1 MFDRAKCY
9 TILIGAPT
17 RNANPIRNQ
26 APKASANAL
35 IHRTSNGV
43 NIFDVMSKKERQAKD
58 KQSGHIKKKKRWHDD
73 LSLETK
79 KSIWALALFVIAAI
93 MILAWFGRAGAVG
106 GYLFEGLS
114 AMLGKGYLLAPVSFA
129 FGGTA
134 LMLSMRNR
142 LYASVLIGAGCFL
155 IFSLGII
162 ELIWQEKT
170 GGYIG
175 FAVSYPLQR
184 LLDFWASLLILAA
197 LDLAAVLIAFNIPLW
212 ARGEDTDEDE
222 EEIEKE
228 ETVIV
233 NVRDSLKGMAEN
245 VVRAVTPKASPELIP
260 AASGAFTKHED
271 EFLVAKRLPR
281 YAYKRPPLDLL
292 NSDKGKP
299 SSGDIKANANI
310 IQRTLE
316 NFGVQVEMSEVSVGP
331 TVTQYTLKPAEGV
344 KLSRIVA
351 LQNDLSLALAAH
363 PIRVE
368 APIPGKSLVGI
379 EVPNRSIALVGLRS
393 LLEDTRYQQS
403 AAPLLFTLGRDVT
416 GSAVHADLAKMPHL
430 MIAGSTGSGKSVSMH
445 TIIVSYLYRN
455 PPEVVRFIMIDPKRV
470 ELSMYNGIPHLLTP
484 AITDSKKTI
493 QALRWAVREMERRYE
508 LLEERGARDLV
519 SYNLK
524 TAEAEEDE
532 EGPMPYLVVIVD
544 ELADLM
550 VAFPREIE
558 GSVVRLAQ
566 MARAVGIHLILTTQ
580 RPSVEVITGLIKA
593 NITSRVAF
601 QTGSQIDSRTIID
614 IAGAEKLLG
623 NGDMLFLAGDT
634 AKPRRIQGAFVSE
647 SEVRKVVDFLKKE
660 VEAPV
665 YDEAITEMKVNSAGI
680 FGGAFDEADD
690 EMYEE
695 AKEIVIESGKAST
708 SFLQRRLKLGY
719 ARAARIMDL
728 LEENGIVGPGSGAKP
743 RDVLVGR
750 GGSSAD
756 AEIGDDA
763 GNTF

>member
-1 MFDRAKCY
+1 
-9 TILIGAPT
+9 
-17 RNANPIRNQ
+17 
-26 APKASANAL
+26 
-35 IHRTSNGV
+35 
-43 NIFDVMSKKERQAKD
+43 MSKKERQAKD
-58 KQSGHIKKKKRWHDD
+58 KQSGPTKRKKRWHDD

-79 KSIWALALFVIAAI
+79 KSVWALALFVVAAI

-106 GYLFEGLS
+106 GYLFNGLS
-114 AMLGKGYLLAPVSFA
+114 AMLGKGYLLAPFSFA

-142 LYASVLIGAGCFL
+142 LYASVLIGAGGFL

-162 ELIWQEKT
+162 ELIWHEKA

-175 FAVSYPLQR
+175 LAISYPLQR
-184 LLDFWASLLILAA
+184 LLDFWASLVILGA
-197 LDLAAVLIAFNIPLW
+197 LDLAAILVAFNIPLW
-212 ARGEDTDEDE
+212 ARSRDSGDEDE

-245 VVRAVTPKASPELIP
+245 VVRAVTPKMSPELIP
-260 AASGAFTKHED
+260 AASSTAFPKHED

-292 NSDKGKP
+292 NGDKGKP

-316 NFGVQVEMSEVSVGP
+316 NFGIQVEMSEVSVGP

-393 LLEDTRYQQS
+393 LLEDTHYQQS
-403 AAPLLFTLGRDVT
+403 TAPMLFTLGRDVT
-416 GSAVHADLAKMPHL
+416 GSAVYADLAKMPHL

-455 PPEVVRFIMIDPKRV
+455 PPEVLRFIMIDPKRV

-508 LLEERGARDLV
+508 LLAERGARDLV

-524 TAEAEEDE
+524 TAEADEDE
-532 EGPMPYLVVIVD
+532 EGPMPYLVIIID

-550 VAFPREIE
+550 VAFPREVE

-614 IAGAEKLLG
+614 MAGAEKLLG
-623 NGDMLFLAGDT
+623 NGDMLFMAGDT

-660 VEAPV
+660 AEAPV
-665 YDEAITEMKVNSAGI
+665 YDEEITEMKLQSAGI
-680 FGGAFDEADD
+680 FGGAPEEADD

-743 RDVLVGR
+743 REVLVDR
-750 GGSSAD
+750 GTPLAD
-756 AEIGDDA
+756 AGIGEDA
-763 GNTF
+763 ENTF